1 MKQQALTNVQAHSLA
16 GRLWFTYTNT
26 FGNECVFEPRT
37 ASAAAQFAKRFG
49 IDFGEV
55 KL

>member
-1 MKQQALTNVQAHSLA
+1 MKQQALTNVQVHSLA
-16 GRLWFTYTNT
+16 GRLWFAYTSA

-37 ASAAAQFAKRFG
+37 ALAAARFAKRFG
-49 IDFGEV
+49 VDLDEV